1 MGIRT
6 KFTLGLTLI
15 LVINLGAGIYGLHLH
30 KQASLQETQV
40 RELSSQIV
48 AIALSAQ
55 VHFKK
60 QVQEW
65 KNILIRGQ
73 DPKLFD
79 KYFSSFEVEEAHTR
93 EAIGRLLPLLSAND
107 EARVIAERFLRAHL
121 ELSHQYRSALK
132 RYIPA
137 SANPSLTVDLKVR
150 GIDRQPTD
158 LIDGVVAEALE
169 HKNSVLSLIETST
182 KAVETQI
189 LLLMGGVM
197 IGAALLL
204 IWLFDRAI
212 GRPIA
217 TATAIAK
224 RVSAGDY
231 STPIRFVGTDESALM
246 LSAMKS
252 MQESLANSRE
262 SLRQSEEQT
271 RLLLESTGE
280 GIYGIATDGRC
291 ILCNPSAARMLGYR
305 SPAEL
310 EGRDMHKTMH
320 HSYQDGSAYPIE
332 ECRASQPYISGL
344 SVHVD
349 DEVFW
354 RADGSCFPVE
364 YHGNP
369 IYHDGK
375 LVGAVVNFS
384 DITERKHAET
394 ELQTAHDAL
403 TEERSRLA
411 ERVRERTA
419 ELDRANEELAHT
431 AQAKDEFLAAMSHEL
446 RTPLTSIL
454 GLSET
459 LEDGLMGRLT
469 EQQTQAAHTIYE
481 NGSHLLELI
490 NDVLDMSRVASG
502 QVKMHWDYVPV
513 NQLWEASL
521 RLIRHAAK
529 AKNLNIRSSID
540 PDVLMLRGDSR
551 RLKQMLVNLLGNAV
565 KFTPDGGTIG
575 LDVAGDKARKLVH
588 ISVWDTGVGIPAEQ
602 REHLFKPFVQLDSKL
617 SRRYDGTGLGLALTK
632 GIAELHG
639 GTIDVDSASG
649 EGSRFQ
655 LSLPWDPEA
664 MSAAR
669 IPLEEGSSDNIDRQ
683 TSTSVRSSVLLVDD
697 NESNLEMLSTYL
709 RIKGCEVRTAENGL
723 DAVILAKE
731 YSPDAILMDV
741 QMPEMDGLEATRL
754 IRAEPGLRLTPII
767 ALTALA
773 MPGDRERCIEA
784 GMDDYM
790 SKPIGLKQ
798 LHRKLIS
805 WVKRAQA
812 RG

>member
-6 KFTLGLTLI
+6 KFTLGLILI

-30 KQASLQETQV
+30 KQASQQETQI

-48 AIALSAQ
+48 GLALTAQ

-65 KNILIRGQ
+65 KNVLIRGQ
-73 DPKLFD
+73 DAQLYD
-79 KYFSSFEVEEAHTR
+79 KYFSSFKIEEAHTR
-93 EAIGRLLPLLSAND
+93 EAIGQLLPLLSANE
-107 EARVIAERFLRAHL
+107 EARVTTESFLRAHL
-121 ELSHQYRSALK
+121 ELGHQYRSALMH
-132 RYIPA
+132 YAPS

-150 GIDRQPTD
+150 GIDRQPTG
-158 LIDGVVAEALE
+158 LIDEVVAAALA
-169 HKNSVLSLIETST
+169 HKNRVLAQIETST
-182 KAVETQI
+182 RTVETRI
-189 LLLMGGVM
+189 LVLMGSVM

-204 IWLFDRAI
+204 IWLFDHAI
-212 GRPIA
+212 GKPIA

-224 RVSAGDY
+224 RVSTGDY
-231 STPIRFVGTDESALM
+231 STPIQYVGTDESAQM

-252 MQESLANSRE
+252 MQESLAKSRE
-262 SLRQSEEQT
+262 SLKKSEEQT

-305 SPAEL
+305 SPSEL

-320 HSYQDGSAYPIE
+320 HSYHDGSVYPVE
-332 ECRASQPYISGL
+332 ECRASRPYLDGMP
-344 SVHVD
+344 VHVD

-384 DITERKHAET
+384 DITERKRAER
-394 ELQTAHDAL
+394 ELQEAHDAL
-403 TEERSRLA
+403 AEERSRLA

-459 LEDGLMGRLT
+459 LEEGLLGRLT
-469 EQQTQAAHTIYE
+469 RQQTQAAHTIYE
-481 NGSHLLELI
+481 NGSHLLDLI
-490 NDVLDMSRVASG
+490 NDVLDMSRIASG

-513 NQLWEASL
+513 SQLWDASL

-529 AKNLNIRSSID
+529 AKNLNIQTNID
-540 PDVLMLRGDSR
+540 TDVLMLRGDNR

-565 KFTPDGGTIG
+565 KFTPEGGTIG
-575 LDVAGDKARKLVH
+575 LDVAGDKTRKLVY

-602 REHLFKPFVQLDSKL
+602 RERLFKPFVQLDSKL
-617 SRRYDGTGLGLALTK
+617 SRQYDGTGLGLALTK
-632 GIAELHG
+632 AMAELHG
-639 GTIDVDSASG
+639 GTIDVDSAPG

-655 LSLPWDPEA
+655 LTLPWDPEV
-664 MSAAR
+664 MSVAS
-669 IPLEEGSSDNIDRQ
+669 IPLQEDLSGNIDTQ
-683 TSTSVRSSVLLVDD
+683 ASTSDRFSVLLVDD
-697 NESNLEMLSTYL
+697 NKSNLEMLSNYL

-723 DAVILAKE
+723 DAVALAKE
-731 YSPDAILMDV
+731 YFPEVILMDV

-805 WVKRAQA
+805 WVKRAKT
-812 RG
+812 